1 MHGDGFGCLHT
12 EDISGHKIEGLPF
25 LRKNH
30 PLSFYSRVVRLAFRP
45 FAQKKGHFL
54 AHVIFLLYL
63 CSLNLRADNKRD
75 KKKPPRV
82 LIHKRPGTSSRQ
94 TGGVASA
101 EKGKNMTY
109 NRNKHIGNKYYAA
122 IYNII

>member
-1 MHGDGFGCLHT
+1 MSITDKSAEADFFVAFSRQYKLSTPKTCISQKILVPLHA
-12 EDISGHKIEGLPF
+12 K
-25 LRKNH
+25 
-30 PLSFYSRVVRLAFRP
+30 
-45 FAQKKGHFL
+45 
-54 AHVIFLLYL
+54 
-63 CSLNLRADNKRD
+63 LRADNKRD
-75 KKKPPRV
+75 KKKPQRV

>member
-1 MHGDGFGCLHT
+1 MCKKNRAQR
-12 EDISGHKIEGLPF
+12 ESSG
-25 LRKNH
+25 
-30 PLSFYSRVVRLAFRP
+30 SRFVLLLK
-45 FAQKKGHFL
+45 KKG
-54 AHVIFLLYL
+54 I
-63 CSLNLRADNKRD
+63 SLHMSFFCCTFARKLRADNKRD

>member
-30 PLSFYSRVVRLAFRP
+30 PLSFCSRVVRLAFRP
-45 FAQKKGHFL
+45 FAQKKS
-54 AHVIFLLYL
+54 I
-63 CSLNLRADNKRD
+63 SLHMSFFCCTFARKLRADNKRD

-109 NRNKHIGNKYYAA
+109 KRNKHIGNKYYAA